1 MQNEVVIAGFGGQGV
16 LSAGQI
22 LAYSAM
28 EEGHH
33 VVWLPS
39 YGPEMRGGTANCTV
53 TISDK
58 PIASPVVSNPGAAIV
73 MNNPS
78 LERFGP
84 AVKTGGCVIIN
95 SSLINLP
102 FERADIDV
110 IRIPANSLAMDLG
123 NPKAANMVILGAYV
137 GATGAVSMENLR
149 NFVKKK
155 FSSKPQFIELNMKA
169 LEAGFENARAQLK
182 NGR

>member
-53 TISDK
+53 TISDA
-58 PIASPVVSNPGAAIV
+58 PIASPIITNPGSAIV

-78 LERFGP
+78 LDRFGP
-84 AVKTGGCVIIN
+84 AVRSGGTVIIN
-95 SSLINLP
+95 NSLVTIP
-102 FERADIDV
+102 FARDDV
-110 IRIPANSLAMDLG
+110 QVLLVPANAMAQELG
-123 NPKAANMVILGAYV
+123 NPKAANMIILGAYI
-137 GATGAVSMENLR
+137 GATHAVKLDTLKS
-149 NFVKKK
+149 FVSKK
-155 FSSKPQFIELNMKA
+155 FASKHTFIELNLRA
-169 LEAGFENARAQLK
+169 IDAGYSKVKEQLS
-182 NGR
+182 